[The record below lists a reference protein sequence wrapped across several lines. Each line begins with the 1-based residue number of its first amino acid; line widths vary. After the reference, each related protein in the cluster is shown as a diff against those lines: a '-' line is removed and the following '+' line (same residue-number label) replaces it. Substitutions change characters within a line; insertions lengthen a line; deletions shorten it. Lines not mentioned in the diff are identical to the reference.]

1 MGTDTGNLEVLER
14 EHEAFLSAQA
24 ASGQVS
30 ALDTQKQAFEEFK
43 TIGFP
48 TLKEENWRYTN
59 LKSWAKEPLSFQAE
73 TALVPQNIQGLYE
86 QVIGDLDAY
95 RLVFAGGKIV
105 EAWSDLAC
113 LPQGLRLT
121 TRDGMDDGQWSQVIA
136 AVNKTWRL
144 EKHGMHALNTAFL
157 DQIILVEVDP
167 EVIVD
172 KPLHILHLMDDGE
185 NRVLSPRMVLSQGAR
200 SSVTLLESYAGGDDV
215 SYFTNS
221 ATDIFIEESAQLK
234 HVKVQREGAGAKHF
248 SSLNIEQ
255 ATSSTYHLFSLA
267 LGSQILRNDVQC
279 VLAGESAHCSLDGLS
294 VLSGTEHVDHFT
306 QIEHQKEQTTSREFY
321 KGVVGG
327 KATSSFS
334 GKVYVHPEAQK
345 TDAAQTNRN
354 LLTSRQAR
362 ANTKPQLE
370 IYADD
375 VKCAHGATVG
385 QLDAHALFYLR
396 SRGIAEAEA
405 KRLLLMAFV
414 AEVAERSLRGEI
426 KDHVQAIV
434 EKRLAQGFE
443 VEGMLA

>member
-1 MGTDTGNLEVLER
+1 MRTDTGNLEVLER
-14 EHEAFLSAQA
+14 EHSAFLSAQA
-24 ASGQVS
+24 ASGQMS

-43 TIGFP
+43 KIGFP

-59 LKSWAKEPLSFQAE
+59 LKSWAKGPLSFRSE
-73 TALVPQNIQGLYE
+73 TGLVAQNVQGLYE
-86 QVIGDLDAY
+86 QAIGDLDTY
-95 RLVFAGGKIV
+95 RLVFAGGKVV
-105 EAWSDLAC
+105 EEWSDLAS
-113 LPQGLRLT
+113 LPKGLRLT
-121 TRDGMDDGQWSQVIA
+121 TTDGMDDGQWSQVIA

-144 EKHGMHALNTAFL
+144 AKHGMHALNTAFL

-172 KPLHILHLMDDGE
+172 KPLHILHLMDEGE

-200 SSVTLLESYAGGDDV
+200 SNFTLLESYAGADEV

-234 HVKVQREGAGAKHF
+234 HVKVQREGAAAKHF
-248 SSLNIEQ
+248 SSLNVEQ

-345 TDAAQTNRN
+345 TDAVQTNRN

-362 ANTKPQLE
+362 ANTRPQLE

-385 QLDAHALFYLR
+385 QLDANALFYLR
-396 SRGIAEAEA
+396 SRGIAEPEA

-414 AEVAERSLRGEI
+414 AEVAERSLDGEI
-426 KDHVQAIV
+426 KDHVQEIV
-434 EKRLAQGFE
+434 EKRLEQGFE